1 MPLPRAFVVWSAM
14 TAALQG
20 MSRLIS
26 HSTIRT
32 FFSTSGSTLTGSWL
46 SFTMSGVTETVA
58 TFGVGAEHVLA
69 VVVSGLLSVFG
80 PS

>member
-26 HSTIRT
+26 HSTIST

-46 SFTMSGVTETVA
+46 SFTMSGVAETFA
-58 TFGVGAEHVLA
+58 FFGAGAEHVLA
-69 VVVSGLLSVFG
+69 VVVSGLPSVFG